1 MRLPPVAPVLL
12 AALLWPAAGPAQG
25 ATRLAREVLA
35 EMVSQRTTTEGST
48 TPLAESLAA
57 RFRAAGFP
65 AEDVLR
71 LGAHGYTI
79 VDARGGGRNGV
90 RDALWD
96 ADRCIRMEILCD
108 PHTCE
113 GLVEHLQKTYFAHYS
128 ISLYVCE
135 VGVLRPEKY
144 AA

>member
-1 MRLPPVAPVLL
+1 MQTHPCRLLVI
-12 AALLWPAAGPAQG
+12 
-25 ATRLAREVLA
+25 LA
-35 EMVSQRTTTEGST
+35 EGAIEPQLV
-48 TPLAESLAA
+48 
-57 RFRAAGFP
+57 
-65 AEDVLR
+65 EDVLR

-79 VDARGGGRNGV
+79 VDARRGERNGV

-113 GLVEHLQKTYFAHYS
+113 GLVEHLQTTYFAHYS